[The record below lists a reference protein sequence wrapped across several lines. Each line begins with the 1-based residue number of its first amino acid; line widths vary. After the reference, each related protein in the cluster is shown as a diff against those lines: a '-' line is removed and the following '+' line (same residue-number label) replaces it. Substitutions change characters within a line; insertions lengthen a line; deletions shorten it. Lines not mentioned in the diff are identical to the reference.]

1 MIGRIL
7 IKSSIHHHKQIR
19 AREPETDRERE
30 RGGERERGRAA
41 GCSKTDIS
49 GDGERLRE
57 RNEGLDETNNQLMQ
71 Q

>member
-19 AREPETDRERE
+19 TREPETDRERE
-30 RGGERERGRAA
+30 RERGRE
-41 GCSKTDIS
+41 GEQLGVRRLIES